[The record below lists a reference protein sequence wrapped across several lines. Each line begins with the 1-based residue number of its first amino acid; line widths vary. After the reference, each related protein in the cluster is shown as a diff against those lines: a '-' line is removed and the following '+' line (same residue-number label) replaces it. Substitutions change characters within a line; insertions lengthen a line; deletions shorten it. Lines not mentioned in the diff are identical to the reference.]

1 MSDGV
6 AVIVLLLTIPS
17 AVAVGVAAAYGLVT
31 GILYALHA
39 QSHQA
44 HRPRALVASQS
55 HAGD

>member
-39 QSHQA
+39 QSRQTHS
-44 HRPRALVASQS
+44 PRALAAS
-55 HAGD
+55 AGD